1 MHPVR
6 KQRLILVIVGVLAT
20 TVAVGLVVYAMRE
33 NINLFYPPGKIA
45 AGEVPHNRTIRGGG
59 CVKPGSV
66 TRSKENLDV
75 SFIITDGVA
84 EVPVVFS
91 GILPDLFSEGEA
103 AVINGKI
110 NDQGIF
116 KADQVLAKHDENYTP
131 PEVASMKD
139 ASAGTKDKDGNDHKN
154 DQMVCKEIKYG
165 S

>member
-6 KQRLILVIVGVLAT
+6 KQRLLIVLFGVVFSS
-20 TVAVGLVVYAMRE
+20 VAIGLIIYAMRQ

-66 TRSKENLDV
+66 VRSKEGLDV
-75 SFIITDGVA
+75 SFVITDGVA
-84 EVPVVFS
+84 NVPVVFS

-110 NDQGIF
+110 DDKGVF
-116 KADQVLAKHDENYTP
+116 RADQVLAKHDENYTP
-131 PEVASMKD
+131 PEVANMKD
-139 ASAGTKDKDGNDHKN
+139 SGNH
-154 DQMVCKEIKYG
+154 QAVCKELNYG